1 MWKSFRV
8 ICISLAVMLFLF
20 SGFSIKYLR
29 AENMKDADYT
39 QANIVRN
46 GSREQKYIA
55 LTFDDGPH
63 PQYTNEI
70 LDLLKKHNIKATF
83 FVLGQFAEE
92 YPDLVRRQVNEG
104 HEIGNHTYS
113 HFDITK
119 ISKDKFKEEF
129 YRTQEIISSLTGV
142 QSKVFRPPYG
152 LYNENVVRII
162 NEQQSNIILW
172 TYDQDSKDWS
182 NPGVDKIIT
191 TTVSNIKNGDII
203 LFHDYVYHET
213 SNTVSALES
222 IIPELTNQGY
232 NFVTV
237 SELMDLLQSE
247 MVNN

>member
-1 MWKSFRV
+1 MWKKYRV
-8 ICISLAVMLFLF
+8 MCVSLVIMLFLF
-20 SGFSIKYLR
+20 SGFSIISIR
-29 AENMKDADYT
+29 AENMNDAVYT

-46 GSREQKYIA
+46 GSRQQRYIA

-63 PQYTNEI
+63 PQYTLEI
-70 LDLLKKHNIKATF
+70 LDMLKKHNIKATF

-92 YPDLVRRQVNEG
+92 YPDIIRRQVNEG

-129 YRTQEIISSLTGV
+129 NRTQEIISSLTGV
-142 QSKVFRPPYG
+142 ESKVFRPPYG
-152 LYNENVVRII
+152 VYNENVVKVI
-162 NEQQSNIILW
+162 NEQESNIILW

-182 NPGVDKIIT
+182 NPGVDEIVT

-232 NFVTV
+232 SFVTV
-237 SELMDLLQSE
+237 SELMKLLESDI
-247 MVNN
+247 VNN

>member
-1 MWKSFRV
+1 
-8 ICISLAVMLFLF
+8 MLFMF
-20 SGFSIKYLR
+20 SGFSTKYLR
-29 AENMKDADYT
+29 SENMNDADYT

-46 GSREQKYIA
+46 GPREQKYIA

-63 PQYTNEI
+63 PQYTTEI

-83 FVLGQFAEE
+83 FVLGQLAEK
-92 YPDLVRRQVNEG
+92 YPDIIKRQVNEG
-104 HEIGNHTYS
+104 HEVGNHTYS

-119 ISKDKFKEEF
+119 ISKDEFKEEF
-129 YRTQEIISSLTGV
+129 RRTQDIISSLTGV
-142 QSKVFRPPYG
+142 ESNVFRPPYG
-152 LYNENVVRII
+152 LYNENVVKII

-182 NPGVDKIIT
+182 NPGVDKIVD
-191 TTVSNIKNGDII
+191 TTVANIKNGDII

-222 IIPELTNQGY
+222 IIPELINKGY

-237 SELMDLLQSE
+237 SELMDLLKKDI
-247 MVNN
+247 VNN